1 MSKMHRKVTTKFLS
15 NANLSTAM
23 KNAEA
28 NVNLSQVIIL
38 TDNDIKAIQREL
50 LKIFDDIVSVCEK
63 EGIRYQLS
71 GGSVLG
77 AIRHGGYIPW
87 FVSASVTL
95 PKSKHLIVTS
105 HFRWK

>member
-1 MSKMHRKVTTKFLS
+1 MSKMHRKVTTKFLP
-15 NANLSTAM
+15 NANLTTAM

-38 TDNDIKAIQREL
+38 TDNEIKAIQREL

-87 FVSASVTL
+87 DDDIDI
-95 PKSKHLIVTS
+95 KI
-105 HFRWK
+105 